1 MTMSWFEETK
11 RTFLE
16 SLAIKVIRCGP
27 IPKHVAFIM
36 DGNRRY
42 ASKNRLN
49 DVVMGHSHGF
59 DQLTKVCTRISLV
72 DGELT
77 HVVADIRMVQ

>member
-1 MTMSWFEETK
+1 MSWFEETE

-16 SLAIKVIRCGP
+16 SLAISVIRCGP

-42 ASKNRLN
+42 ANKNHLEN
-49 DVVMGHSHGF
+49 VVTGHSRGF
-59 DQLTKVCTRISLV
+59 DQLTKVNSPDDWFLV
-72 DGELT
+72 IDIIILLPDSEL
-77 HVVADIRMVQ
+77 VQ